1 MPDAIQPV
9 GAMIQPPDPSKGLGM
24 MSSILGIQQQRL
36 GLQQAQQNL
45 QTGQYTQQTAQ
56 AGSQLA
62 QQKAS
67 EMQAVGNLVK
77 QSYTSGR
84 YKGADGNFDNQ
95 KFANDV
101 NAVAPVNGAQIA
113 NDAVSRAGEIYKNQQ
128 TLFNL
133 ESSKRA
139 QVGDTVGALAGDKDV
154 TQSKIIDA
162 FEGLRQ
168 QHPDDKALSRMLQS
182 TQGSIPPNATGPQL
196 QQVLNTMASG
206 MKGTAAQGSTT
217 NAASQIVN
225 QGTYSRILSAP
236 GEVPGSPNNLNPA
249 SPKVA
254 GAAAGEVSRAGGSGN
269 ADIDRSNQVSAAVA
283 PANKTVLI
291 TNEIDGLADQIHS
304 GKLSASISKAAA
316 AAGLSSTTYARQL
329 LEKDLGQLRTNAT
342 PASATDQ
349 RQATVISGLPEA
361 TSDPQ
366 TIHTSMDYTRGVA
379 RQDLARGAQLNAIK
393 SKDPSLRGFQAAD
406 DTLTGTT
413 DPLMHEFKSL
423 NTPADRIAF
432 YKRNFSNAKD
442 PAAAA
447 EAFRNKVAGMGH
459 VFGQ

>member
-1 MPDAIQPV
+1 MLDHFL
-9 GAMIQPPDPSKGLGM
+9 LGVDKNDIPG
-24 MSSILGIQQQRL
+24 SAAKAAAYLAGI
-36 GLQQAQQNL
+36 
-45 QTGQYTQQTAQ
+45 
-56 AGSQLA
+56 SP
-62 QQKAS
+62 
-67 EMQAVGNLVK
+67 
-77 QSYTSGR
+77 TSG
-84 YKGADGNFDNQ
+84 
-95 KFANDV
+95 
-101 NAVAPVNGAQIA
+101 
-113 NDAVSRAGEIYKNQQ
+113 
-128 TLFNL
+128 
-133 ESSKRA
+133 
-139 QVGDTVGALAGDKDV
+139 
-154 TQSKIIDA
+154 
-162 FEGLRQ
+162 
-168 QHPDDKALSRMLQS
+168 
-182 TQGSIPPNATGPQL
+182 
-196 QQVLNTMASG
+196 
-206 MKGTAAQGSTT
+206 T
-217 NAASQIVN
+217 NAAGQTQVVN
-225 QGTYSRILSAP
+225 PLTQARSMPALSGGAT
-236 GEVPGSPNNLNPA
+236 NPA

-254 GAAAGEVSRAGGSGN
+254 GATAGEVSRAGGSGN

-316 AAGLSSTTYARQL
+316 AVGLSSTTYARQL
-329 LEKDLGQLRTNAT
+329 LEKDLGQLRINAT

-423 NTPADRIAF
+423 NTPADRTAF